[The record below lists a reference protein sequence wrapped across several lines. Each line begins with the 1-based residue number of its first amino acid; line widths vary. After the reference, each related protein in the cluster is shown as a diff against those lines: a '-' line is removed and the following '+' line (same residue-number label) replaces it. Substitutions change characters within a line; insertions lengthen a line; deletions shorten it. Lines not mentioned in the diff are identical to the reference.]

1 MSQLSEAISIISEVL
16 RLDVEDKHGAI
27 ALGAATNIG
36 TEVKVSA
43 LQSKAIQTEIM
54 KKFGCSK
61 QTAYY
66 YYFYRGKKA
75 MTKDHAIKFVH
86 DKAAPKP
93 KKTADD
99 VVKDQIPNLKTAG
112 PASPFRI

>member
-1 MSQLSEAISIISEVL
+1 MTQLSEAVEIIRQVLQLNNSENGF
-16 RLDVEDKHGAI
+16 DNSY
-27 ALGAATNIG
+27 LGA
-36 TEVKVSA
+36 EVKVSA

-54 KKFGCSK
+54 KKFGCTK

-75 MTKDHAIKFVH
+75 MTKDHGIKFVT
-86 DKAAPKP
+86 DRSSPKK

-99 VVKDQIPNLKTAG
+99 VVAEQLAKLDRE

>member
-1 MSQLSEAISIISEVL
+1 MTQLSEAVEIITSVL
-16 RLDVEDKHGAI
+16 DLKTADLIVD
-27 ALGAATNIG
+27 

-43 LQSKAIQTEIM
+43 KQSKEIQAKIIE
-54 KKFGCSK
+54 KFGCSK

-75 MTKDHAIKFVH
+75 MTKNHNIKFVT
-86 DKAAPKP
+86 DRSSPKK

-99 VVKDQIPNLKTAG
+99 VVAEQLANLKKE

>member
-1 MSQLSEAISIISEVL
+1 MTQLFEAQKIIREVL
-16 RLDVEDKHGAI
+16 QLNNSENGFDNSY
-27 ALGAATNIG
+27 LGA
-36 TEVKVSA
+36 EVKVSA
-43 LQSKAIQTEIM
+43 KQSKEIQAKIIE
-54 KKFGCSK
+54 KFGCSK

-75 MTKDHAIKFVH
+75 LSKDRDIKFVT
-86 DKAAPKP
+86 DRSSPKK

-99 VVKDQIPNLKTAG
+99 VVAEQLANLKKE

>member
-1 MSQLSEAISIISEVL
+1 MTQLSEAISIIADVL
-16 RLDVEDKHGAI
+16 QLDVIHAHDD
-27 ALGAATNIG
+27 N
-36 TEVKVSA
+36 EVKVSA
-43 LQSKAIQTEIM
+43 KQSKEIQAKIIE
-54 KKFGCSK
+54 KFGCSK

-75 MTKDHAIKFVH
+75 MTKDHGIKFVT
-86 DKAAPKP
+86 DRSSPKK

-99 VVKDQIPNLKTAG
+99 VVAEQLANLKKE

>member
-1 MSQLSEAISIISEVL
+1 MSQLNEAVEIIREVL
-16 RLDVEDKHGAI
+16 GLNLDSAD
-27 ALGAATNIG
+27 NS
-36 TEVKVSA
+36 EVKVSA

-75 MTKDHAIKFVH
+75 MTKDYNINFVT
-86 DKAAPKP
+86 DRTSPKR
-93 KKTADD
+93 KKSADD
-99 VVKDQIPNLKTAG
+99 VVADQLAKLGKA

>member
-1 MSQLSEAISIISEVL
+1 MTQLSEAISIIADVL
-16 RLDVEDKHGAI
+16 QLDVVHAHDNK
-27 ALGAATNIG
+27 
-36 TEVKVSA
+36 EVKVSA
-43 LQSKAIQTEIM
+43 KQSKEIQARIIE
-54 KKFGCSK
+54 KFGCSK

-75 MTKDHAIKFVH
+75 MTKDHNIKFVT
-86 DKAAPKP
+86 DRSSPKK

-99 VVKDQIPNLKTAG
+99 VVAEQLANLKKE

>member
-1 MSQLSEAISIISEVL
+1 MTQLSEAVEIITSVL
-16 RLDVEDKHGAI
+16 DLKTADLIVD
-27 ALGAATNIG
+27 

-43 LQSKAIQTEIM
+43 KQSKEIQAKIIE
-54 KKFGCSK
+54 KFGCSK

-75 MTKDHAIKFVH
+75 LSKDRDIKFVT
-86 DKAAPKP
+86 DRSSPKK

-99 VVKDQIPNLKTAG
+99 VVAEQLANLKKE
-112 PASPFRI
+112 PVSPFRI

>member
-1 MSQLSEAISIISEVL
+1 MTQLSEAVEIITSVL
-16 RLDVEDKHGAI
+16 DLKTADLIVD
-27 ALGAATNIG
+27 

-43 LQSKAIQTEIM
+43 KQSKEIQAKIIE
-54 KKFGCSK
+54 KFGCSK

-75 MTKDHAIKFVH
+75 MTKNHNIKFVT
-86 DKAAPKP
+86 DRSSPKK

-99 VVKDQIPNLKTAG
+99 VVAEQLANLKKE
-112 PASPFRI
+112 PVSPFRL

>member
-1 MSQLSEAISIISEVL
+1 MTQLSEAISIIADVL
-16 RLDVEDKHGAI
+16 QLDVVHAHDD
-27 ALGAATNIG
+27 N
-36 TEVKVSA
+36 EVKVSA
-43 LQSKAIQTEIM
+43 KQSKEIQARIIE
-54 KKFGCSK
+54 KFGCSK

-75 MTKDHAIKFVH
+75 MTKNHNIKFVT
-86 DKAAPKP
+86 DRSSPKK

-99 VVKDQIPNLKTAG
+99 VVAEQLANLKKE

>member
-1 MSQLSEAISIISEVL
+1 MTQLSEAISIISNVL
-16 RLDVEDKHGAI
+16 GLDVVHAHDNK
-27 ALGAATNIG
+27 
-36 TEVKVSA
+36 EVKVSA

-54 KKFGCSK
+54 KKFGCTK

-75 MTKDHAIKFVH
+75 MTKDHNIKFVT
-86 DKAAPKP
+86 DRSSPKR

-99 VVKDQIPNLKTAG
+99 VVAEQLANLKKEG
-112 PASPFRI
+112 PASPFRL

>member
-1 MSQLSEAISIISEVL
+1 MTQLSEAVKIILEVL
-16 RLDVEDKHGAI
+16 QVGVTDNVD
-27 ALGAATNIG
+27 

-75 MTKDHAIKFVH
+75 ITKEYKIAFVT
-86 DKAAPKP
+86 DRSSPKR

-99 VVKDQIPNLKTAG
+99 VVAEQLANLKKE
-112 PASPFRI
+112 PVSPFRL

>member
-1 MSQLSEAISIISEVL
+1 MTQLSEAVEIIIGVL
-16 RLDVEDKHGAI
+16 DLKTADLIID
-27 ALGAATNIG
+27 

-75 MTKDHAIKFVH
+75 ITKEYKIAFVT
-86 DKAAPKP
+86 DRSSPKR

-99 VVKDQIPNLKTAG
+99 VVAEQLANLKKE
-112 PASPFRI
+112 PVSPFRL

>member
-1 MSQLSEAISIISEVL
+1 MTQLSEAISIITDVL
-16 RLDVEDKHGAI
+16 QLKVEDYTIVPGS
-27 ALGAATNIG
+27 
-36 TEVKVSA
+36 EVKVSA

-75 MTKDHAIKFVH
+75 MTKDHGIKFVT
-86 DKAAPKP
+86 DRSSPKK

-99 VVKDQIPNLKTAG
+99 VVAEQLANLKKE

>member
-1 MSQLSEAISIISEVL
+1 MSQLSEAVEIVREVL
-16 RLDVEDKHGAI
+16 QLNNSENGFDNSY
-27 ALGAATNIG
+27 LGA
-36 TEVKVSA
+36 EVKVSA
-43 LQSKAIQTEIM
+43 KQSKEIQAKIIE
-54 KKFGCSK
+54 KFGCSK

-99 VVKDQIPNLKTAG
+99 VVKDQIANLKKEG

>member
-1 MSQLSEAISIISEVL
+1 MTQLSEAISIIADVL
-16 RLDVEDKHGAI
+16 QLDVVHAHDNK
-27 ALGAATNIG
+27 
-36 TEVKVSA
+36 EVKVSA
-43 LQSKAIQTEIM
+43 KQSKEIQAKIIE
-54 KKFGCSK
+54 KFGCSK

-75 MTKDHAIKFVH
+75 ITKEYKIAFVT
-86 DKAAPKP
+86 DRSSPKK

-99 VVKDQIPNLKTAG
+99 VVAEQLANLKKE

>member
-1 MSQLSEAISIISEVL
+1 MTQLSEAISIITDVL
-16 RLDVEDKHGAI
+16 QLKVEDLTIVPGS
-27 ALGAATNIG
+27 
-36 TEVKVSA
+36 EVKVSS

-75 MTKDHAIKFVH
+75 LTKNHDIKFVT
-86 DKAAPKP
+86 DRSAPKK

-99 VVKDQIPNLKTAG
+99 VVAEQLANLKKE
-112 PASPFRI
+112 PASPFRL

>member
-1 MSQLSEAISIISEVL
+1 MTQLSEAISIITDVL
-16 RLDVEDKHGAI
+16 QLKVEDLTIVPGS
-27 ALGAATNIG
+27 
-36 TEVKVSA
+36 EVKVSA

-75 MTKDHAIKFVH
+75 MTKDHNIKFVT
-86 DKAAPKP
+86 DRSSPKR

-99 VVKDQIPNLKTAG
+99 VVAEQLANLKKE
-112 PASPFRI
+112 PVSPFRL

>member
-1 MSQLSEAISIISEVL
+1 MTQLSEAISIITDVL
-16 RLDVEDKHGAI
+16 QLKVEDLTIVPGS
-27 ALGAATNIG
+27 
-36 TEVKVSA
+36 EVKVSA

-75 MTKDHAIKFVH
+75 LTKNHDIKFVT
-86 DKAAPKP
+86 DRSSPKK

-99 VVKDQIPNLKTAG
+99 VVAEQLANLKKEGA
-112 PASPFRI
+112 ASPFRL

>member
-1 MSQLSEAISIISEVL
+1 MSQLSEAISIITDVL

-43 LQSKAIQTEIM
+43 KQSKEIQAKIID
-54 KKFGCSK
+54 KFGCSK

-75 MTKDHAIKFVH
+75 MTKDFKISFVH

-99 VVKDQIPNLKTAG
+99 VVKDQIANLKKEG

>member
-1 MSQLSEAISIISEVL
+1 MTQLSEAISIIADVL
-16 RLDVEDKHGAI
+16 QLDVVHAHDNK
-27 ALGAATNIG
+27 
-36 TEVKVSA
+36 EVKVSA
-43 LQSKAIQTEIM
+43 KQSKEIQARIIE
-54 KKFGCSK
+54 KFGCSK

-75 MTKDHAIKFVH
+75 MTKNHNIKFVT
-86 DKAAPKP
+86 DRSSPKK

-99 VVKDQIPNLKTAG
+99 VVSEQLANLKKE